1 MFENEYGRVPLT
13 VPASWIVKMQTIASG
28 NGFTISSS
36 FGTAVVEGS
45 APDGVGGP
53 GRQLTFSLTQNP
65 VSIKTVYVQIV
76 PLSGQTEDFWDNF
89 WSNKVDGEPADQFA
103 LSSFVNVESNGT
115 FSVLL
120 NADSLSE
127 GDEEFEIRVYESNM
141 DAAFGYQP
149 LLVGKFTILDDDI
162 RGTNGDDIINGR
174 SFSENI
180 MGLGGDDV
188 INSGAGDDWLNG
200 GVGADR
206 LAGGAGNDTYIID
219 NVGDRV
225 VEAANSGVDTVRAS
239 ISYTLPTNVE
249 TLILTGNAHTSGTG
263 NVLANR
269 IYGNIGNNTLN
280 GGVGAD
286 RLAGGAGNDTYII
299 DNVGDRVVEAANSGV
314 DTVRASISYTLPT
327 NVETLILTG
336 NAHTSGTGNVLANRI
351 YGNIGNNTLNG
362 GAGNDVLSG
371 GGGNDRLTG
380 GAGYDKLTGGQGIDF
395 FIFNDGDTKN
405 SLNACDVVTDF
416 DRGNDKLDFR
426 LTDANLDVR
435 GDQQF
440 EFSGTDAATNSLWYA
455 AVGENI
461 VVMGDNTGDGISD
474 FKVML
479 FDANSLGMHDLLF

>member
-206 LAGGAGNDTYIID
+206 LAGGAGND
-219 NVGDRV
+219 
-225 VEAANSGVDTVRAS
+225 A
-239 ISYTLPTNVE
+239 
-249 TLILTGNAHTSGTG
+249 
-263 NVLANR
+263 
-269 IYGNIGNNTLN
+269 
-280 GGVGAD
+280 
-286 RLAGGAGNDTYII
+286 YII